1 MTPYAT
7 ELVKKFR
14 SIYGVMDAES
24 EMARELIELNHYI
37 IHLERIVHRLE
48 KDRHRAFYR
57 QMPYKHEQTSLYP
70 DVPPAD
76 DDSWLETG
84 KDTEQ

>member
-1 MTPYAT
+1 MTPYTT
-7 ELVKKFR
+7 ELVQKFR
-14 SIYGVMDAES
+14 SVHGVMDAES
-24 EMARELIELNHYI
+24 EMARELIALNLYI
-37 IHLERIVHRLE
+37 AQLENRVHQLE

-57 QMPYKHEQTSLYP
+57 QMPYKHEKTAFYP